1 MRAALL
7 LPLWIG
13 CTADDKPDTVD
24 FDAVAS
30 ASAPGANGVGY
41 AKTTTSWAPPW
52 GTPDG
57 TGIRE
62 LPVEVWYPAAAPAD
76 ARATYLVAGIVEREA
91 PLAQDAPA
99 PAPGPHP
106 VAVYSHG
113 SGGLG
118 LIAYPFAERLA
129 SHGWIVLSADHVGN
143 TSFDLIGGGGEPF
156 LATMVNRPR
165 DVTALLDLA
174 DAGALPD
181 LEADLDQVFL
191 FGHSF
196 GGYTTFSAG
205 GVANQSALWAA
216 GCDATDTDDDCLL
229 ALNPDVQAA
238 LDGGFIDP
246 RIDAIAPQAPALV
259 SSFAEGALA
268 ALSIPTLLQ
277 SAGGDLTTPDAT
289 EAQPAWEA
297 LDDARDRWIRIPE
310 GGHYSFISVCDDV
323 GLDVIEVFQPGASA
337 DGCGPSNTP
346 TIETVPVLATYLTA
360 FAEAYVRGEPSY
372 AAVLDE
378 ALHPGFRVKQHGD

>member
-1 MRAALL
+1 
-7 LPLWIG
+7 
-13 CTADDKPDTVD
+13 
-24 FDAVAS
+24 
-30 ASAPGANGVGY
+30 
-41 AKTTTSWAPPW
+41 
-52 GTPDG
+52 
-57 TGIRE
+57 
-62 LPVEVWYPAAAPAD
+62 VWYPTDASSE

-91 PLAQDAPA
+91 PLAQDAPV
-99 PAPGPHP
+99 PSPGAHP

-156 LATMVNRPR
+156 LATMVHRPR
-165 DVTALLDLA
+165 DITALLDLA
-174 DAGALPD
+174 DAGAVPD
-181 LEADLDQVFL
+181 LEADIDQVFL

-216 GCDATDTDDDCLL
+216 GCDVTDTDEECLL

-246 RIDAIAPQAPALV
+246 RVDAIAPQAPALV
-259 SSFAEGALA
+259 ASFAEGALA
-268 ALSIPTLLQ
+268 ALPIPTLLQ
-277 SAGGDLTTPDAT
+277 SAGGDLTTPDET
-289 EAQPAWEA
+289 EAQPAWA
-297 LDDARDRWIRIPE
+297 QLDDPRDRWIRIPD

-337 DGCGPSNTP
+337 DGCGAANTP
-346 TIETVPVLATYLTA
+346 TTETVPVLATYLTA
-360 FAEAYVRGEPSY
+360 FAQAYVRGQDAYLP
-372 AAVLDE
+372 VLDE
-378 ALHPGFRVKQHGD
+378 ALHPGFRVKQHDD

>member
-1 MRAALL
+1 VRATYLALL
-7 LPLWIG
+7 TLG
-13 CTADDKPDTVD
+13 ACATDTD
-24 FDAVAS
+24 QPFDAVAA
-30 ASAPGANGVGY
+30 ASAPGAYGVGY
-41 AKTTTSWAPPW
+41 AKTSTTWSPPW

-62 LPVEVWYPAAAPAD
+62 LPVELWYPAASTSD
-76 ARATYLVAGIVEREA
+76 ARATYLVAGLVEREA
-91 PLAQDAPA
+91 PLAQDTPA

-129 SHGWIVLSADHVGN
+129 SHGWIVISADHLGN
-143 TSFDLIGGGGEPF
+143 TSFDLISGGGEPF

-174 DAGALPD
+174 ERGALD
-181 LEADLDQVFL
+181 GLDASMDEVFL

-205 GVANQSALWAA
+205 GVANQSALWAS
-216 GCDATDTDDDCLL
+216 GCDPSDTDEDCLL

-238 LDGGFIDP
+238 LDGAFIDP

-259 SSFAEGALA
+259 STFAEGALA
-268 ALSIPTLLQ
+268 SLPIPTLMQ
-277 SAGGDLTTPDAT
+277 SAGRDLTTPDET
-289 EAQPAWEA
+289 EASPAWDQ
-297 LDDARDRWIRIPE
+297 LDDPRDRWIRIPD

-337 DGCGPSNTP
+337 DGCGPDNTP
-346 TIETVPVLATYLTA
+346 TLETVPVLATYLTA
-360 FAEAYVRGEPSY
+360 FAEAYVRGEDAYLP
-372 AAVLDE
+372 VLDA
-378 ALHPGFRVKQHGD
+378 ALHPGFKVKQHGE